1 MWDDWIIGSLVGSG
15 GMGSVYRALHSKT
28 GQILAVKK
36 IRMGCGVLKIEDTD
50 YGNEMSL
57 LTSLRHENIV
67 ALLHTSQ
74 TPEEINLF
82 LEYCDAGSFTTL
94 LKNFG
99 PLPEDLI
106 RIYTIQI
113 LKGLEYLHEQKIIH
127 RDLKPS
133 NILLDSN
140 GNVKISDFGC
150 SGMLTNTVTK
160 DQMVETLKG
169 SILYM
174 APELIKQTLLSRKSD
189 IWSLGCT

>member
-36 IRMGCGVLKIEDTD
+36 IRMGGVVANIQDTD

-74 TPEEINLF
+74 TLEEINLF

-133 NILLDSN
+133 NILLDSK

-150 SGMLTNTVTK
+150 SGMLTTVTK